1 MLTTLLAVNAV
12 SLVAVLAF
20 ARWNTVCL
28 DDAGR
33 LRAAATESWEQAV
46 VPAVTDA
53 ARV

>member
-20 ARWNTVCL
+20 ARFNTVRL

-33 LRAAATESWEQAV
+33 TVSTDWTERV
-46 VPAVTDA
+46 VPSAPTQGSLVEA
-53 ARV
+53 